1 MKRKLKRWIRIAG
14 IWFLTASAAV
24 QAASLHEMIG
34 ESGEAVIVPAS
45 DSGGRLLLRGDG
57 YYCLKSDGSAETSP
71 GVVWFDHVKV
81 GNTTFHGYYYHD
93 ETGKFRA
100 GDPHL
105 VWLQDVRVTT
115 GQDDTA
121 VFSGCYMAG
130 NLGKLSAAPQVRYID
145 QVTVNNVTYD
155 GYYYFNEY
163 GRLVTDPGV
172 HEVHMVSSGRWFDGE
187 YYFGGTNGALSQSA
201 GVTPDGLSY
210 DRSGRLLDIEV
221 AGMEALEDRLKDIR
235 KDLPGDWGIYVRDL
249 KTEEEIALDAEQV
262 VSASLIKLFVMER
275 TYAYM
280 DEVTAH
286 ASALSGKGTEQ
297 AAADKIHTLLSNMIS
312 YSDNESFNELV
323 RLQSEKHDFL
333 DGCALMNEYLEEQGY
348 EDTSVRH
355 TLQPAESASEGLN
368 GGSESNMTSAADCGR
383 LLERIYRKKC
393 VSRKA
398 SEEMLGFLLEQTT
411 LWKIPSGLPEGTKAA
426 GKSGETDNMQ
436 HDAFIVYGD
445 VTDYILCIT
454 ATEVPGEEE
463 TGRIYKTISDTVYQY
478 LNRQT

>member
-145 QVTVNNVTYD
+145 QVAVNNVTYD

-172 HEVHMVSSGRWFDGE
+172 HEVHMVSFIWYPPAAGSTE
-187 YYFGGTNGALSQSA
+187 NTISA
-201 GVTPDGLSY
+201 AQTGLFPS
-210 DRSGRLLDIEV
+210 RRGSR
-221 AGMEALEDRLKDIR
+221 
-235 KDLPGDWGIYVRDL
+235 
-249 KTEEEIALDAEQV
+249 
-262 VSASLIKLFVMER
+262 R
-275 TYAYM
+275 TGFLM
-280 DEVTAH
+280 T
-286 ASALSGKGTEQ
+286 
-297 AAADKIHTLLSNMIS
+297 AAA
-312 YSDNESFNELV
+312 
-323 RLQSEKHDFL
+323 
-333 DGCALMNEYLEEQGY
+333 
-348 EDTSVRH
+348 
-355 TLQPAESASEGLN
+355 
-368 GGSESNMTSAADCGR
+368 
-383 LLERIYRKKC
+383 
-393 VSRKA
+393 
-398 SEEMLGFLLEQTT
+398 GFLISR
-411 LWKIPSGLPEGTKAA
+411 WPEWRPWR
-426 GKSGETDNMQ
+426 TD
-436 HDAFIVYGD
+436 
-445 VTDYILCIT
+445 
-454 ATEVPGEEE
+454 
-463 TGRIYKTISDTVYQY
+463 
-478 LNRQT
+478 